1 MPPENE
7 DLNVTP
13 AEPVAA
19 EPTNDEALDSITAG
33 YNRQRGITPD
43 AEPVVPAEPAV
54 AAETIKTPPV
64 AEVPPEP
71 PQPTVE
77 EKLTALQQRIADL
90 DGTPASVRKIYGELG
105 SIKQTLKELREAK
118 PATPAEPATPAPD
131 LAAVLAE
138 VDRVAEEFPDLAGP
152 LANAIKALGAQRA
165 APAAVAA
172 EPVQL
177 SDEEFNR
184 RYELRRQ
191 AEAQEALA
199 EDHPDWE
206 TIHTTPEY
214 KDWLNTLDA
223 GYRNRFTT
231 TWNPAVVSKGLTEFK
246 TWRAAAQAAKTEKE
260 DRLKAAITP
269 AGEGVP
275 TPSQLPDAAG
285 ISVGYNKV
293 RRLRTAA

>member
-1 MPPENE
+1 MPPVNE
-7 DLNVTP
+7 DLNVAP

-19 EPTNDEALDSITAG
+19 AAEPSEALDSITAG

-43 AEPVVPAEPAV
+43 ADPVAPAEPVV
-54 AAETIKTPPV
+54 AAETTETPPV

-71 PQPTVE
+71 PQPTVD
-77 EKLTALQQRIADL
+77 EKLSALQQTIAEL
-90 DGTPASVRKIYGELG
+90 NGTPASVRKIYGELG

-118 PATPAEPATPAPD
+118 PAATAAEPVQPSPD

-165 APAAVAA
+165 APAAAA

-184 RYELRRQ
+184 RYEQRRQ

-199 EDHPDWE
+199 EDHEDWE

-214 KDWLNTLDA
+214 KDWLKTLDA
-223 GYRNRFTT
+223 GYRDRFTK

-246 TWRAAAQAAKTEKE
+246 TWRAAAQAAKTEK
-260 DRLKAAITP
+260 DNRLKAAITP

>member
-1 MPPENE
+1 MPLENE

-13 AEPVAA
+13 TTPAA
-19 EPTNDEALDSITAG
+19 EPSEALDSITAG

-43 AEPVVPAEPAV
+43 AEPVEPVAAV
-54 AAETIKTPPV
+54 ATETPAPEPV

-77 EKLTALQQRIADL
+77 EKLSALQQTIAEL
-90 DGTPASVRKIYGELG
+90 NGTPASVRKIYGELG

-118 PATPAEPATPAPD
+118 PAAASEPAAAVTPSPD

-152 LANAIKALGAQRA
+152 LANAIKALGAQRQ
-165 APAAVAA
+165 PVAQA

-177 SDEEFNR
+177 SDEEFDR
-184 RYELRRQ
+184 RYEARRQ
-191 AEAQEALA
+191 AEAQAALA
-199 EDHPDWE
+199 EEHGDWE

-214 KDWLNTLDA
+214 KDWLKTLDDN
-223 GYRNRFTT
+223 YRNRFTT

-246 TWRAAAQAAKTEKE
+246 TWRATAQAAKTEKE

-275 TPSQLPDAAG
+275 NPSQLPDAAG
-285 ISVGYNKV
+285 IGVGYNKV